1 MNEKQIKYLRILNQ
15 QLNKGVI
22 TKKQFKKEVKFTK
35 TIKTK

>member
-15 QLNKGVI
+15 QLNKGSI
-22 TKKQFKKEVKFTK
+22 TKKEFKKEVKFIK

>member
-1 MNEKQIKYLRILNQ
+1 MNDKQIKYPRILNHQ
-15 QLNKGVI
+15 PNKGVI